1 MTAAETPALEHA
13 PPVARARLGDWGDRG
28 VAAVVDAGILLL
40 LGIATGLAA
49 GSYLPPVAWTKLVGV
64 GIAVAYLGIGGSRL
78 SGGQT
83 AGLTAARLA
92 LVGGDGR
99 PLSVIRSMLRA
110 TVLIA
115 PWCLSAFYVGAT
127 QIPTGPV
134 LDWLSR
140 LLTFGVVPVSLLMLL
155 IRPRRGQF
163 FHDVLVGSFIVLDE
177 DVGRTVPPVLGP
189 RALLVP
195 AIWLFGV
202 GVAHLPQFFRGEIQE
217 HTEISE
223 RLRALPGVAGA
234 QMAGTYGVNGE
245 KHFSVF
251 LGVRADSPPCTEVL
265 RGALE
270 AMEQE
275 EERSGRLDS
284 VSIAC

>member
-1 MTAAETPALEHA
+1 AAPRRIHIRATDRIHWWLVSLGGVIVAPMTAAETPAVEHA
-13 PPVARARLGDWGDRG
+13 PPSARARLGDWGDRG
-28 VAAVVDAGILLL
+28 VAAAVDAGILVL

-140 LLTFGVVPVSLLMLL
+140 L
-155 IRPRRGQF
+155 
-163 FHDVLVGSFIVLDE
+163 
-177 DVGRTVPPVLGP
+177 
-189 RALLVP
+189 
-195 AIWLFGV
+195 
-202 GVAHLPQFFRGEIQE
+202 
-217 HTEISE
+217 
-223 RLRALPGVAGA
+223 
-234 QMAGTYGVNGE
+234 
-245 KHFSVF
+245 
-251 LGVRADSPPCTEVL
+251 
-265 RGALE
+265 
-270 AMEQE
+270 
-275 EERSGRLDS
+275 
-284 VSIAC
+284 